1 MTLRFMAKVTG
12 WLVVPF
18 IVMGNRGEQT
28 LKNNKLG
35 LGHVEV

>member
-1 MTLRFMAKVTG
+1 MTLRFMARVTG

-18 IVMGNRGEQT
+18 IVMGNREQT